1 MSRLSQLSTRPD
13 SVTLTTWAEDAPGRG
28 EGWRQD
34 AKLRR
39 SGQTKATTGPA
50 IDESRCRR
58 NGYRKRE
65 TSGVCTGA
73 GWEWAGNRDFGTT
86 PELIHMAEC
95 LRARRVR
102 SAAIVSEYGIG
113 LSRFSGEEQSV
124 SHATLVPRIPSA
136 PGRSPAARPKRWP
149 TSASNWMAVR
159 LGRATFPL
167 VQAPEPQSSS
177 HRPPQSIRS
186 AGLSGAG
193 SPRTSSAPYPDASRC

>member
-1 MSRLSQLSTRPD
+1 LSRLSQLSTRPD

-102 SAAIVSEYGIG
+102 SAAIVSEYD
-113 LSRFSGEEQSV
+113 
-124 SHATLVPRIPSA
+124 
-136 PGRSPAARPKRWP
+136 RSEPFFRRG
-149 TSASNWMAVR
+149 AVR
-159 LGRATFPL
+159 LSCHLGAAYTVRARQESGGKAEALAHERFELDGCETRASYL
-167 VQAPEPQSSS
+167 
-177 HRPPQSIRS
+177 SI
-186 AGLSGAG
+186 G
-193 SPRTSSAPYPDASRC
+193 TSSGTTVFLTPPTTIDPISGFIRRR